1 MSGDVSVKVAARFFK
16 MSEVTI
22 TRKCQAKVFPNAFQ
36 LGGERCTWFI
46 PADDLLSV
54 YPNRERGEL
63 MLEALIEMFEK

>member
-1 MSGDVSVKVAARFFK
+1 MRGDVSVKVAARFFK

-22 TRKCQAKVFPNAFQ
+22 TRKCQAKVFPNSFQ
-36 LGGERCTWFI
+36 VGDKHCTWYI
-46 PADDLLSV
+46 PADDLLSF